1 MPGTE
6 TASWLETI
14 GLSHLGETFAKKRID
29 LDSVHDL
36 DASGMKRLNIA
47 PQDRE
52 VLLKEIEKLGEKLV
66 QEQKQGRL

>member
-1 MPGTE
+1 
-6 TASWLETI
+6 
-14 GLSHLGETFAKKRID
+14 
-29 LDSVHDL
+29 
-36 DASGMKRLNIA
+36 MKRLNIA